1 MRLIP
6 ASGDLRLQRALAH
19 SYVHTIVD
27 ILLAETNPNLFALV
41 ARLLQKY
48 TRHAQTGLEEAL
60 QYLQSFYR
68 FIQPEGEMMPE
79 HIMVLTRTIHNLYQQ
94 SDEEIKLL
102 RGAIVEVFTYKLVQP
117 RYKPGECLS
126 NQRFLDGHG
135 RQVTDQVDVAAISR
149 DRNEIEGYE
158 CKMKVDGI
166 DSPDCTSLAH
176 LVAVAQNWDYRTHV
190 GIVTFD
196 EETTMKFRLARLNPA
211 PSISLY
217 GLNSIFSLRYT
228 PFSKQ

>member
-6 ASGDLRLQRALAH
+6 ASGDPHLQRALAN

-48 TRHAQTGLEEAL
+48 TRHVQAGLEEAL
-60 QYLQSFYR
+60 QFLQSYHR
-68 FIQPEGEMMPE
+68 LLQPEGEEIPE
-79 HIMVLTRTIHNLYQQ
+79 HILTLTRAIHNLYQQ

-102 RGAIVEVFTYKLVQP
+102 RGAIVEVFTYELVRS

-149 DRNEIEGYE
+149 ERYEIEGYE
-158 CKMKVDGI
+158 CKIKVDGI
-166 DSPDCTSLAH
+166 DSPDCTSLSH
-176 LVAVAQNWDYRTHV
+176 LVAAAQNWDYRTHV

-196 EETTMKFRLARLNPA
+196 EETTMKFKLARLNPA
-211 PSISLY
+211 PSINLY
-217 GLNSIFSLRYT
+217 GLNSIFALRYT
-228 PFSKQ
+228 PFSK

>member
-6 ASGDLRLQRALAH
+6 ASGDPRLQRALAH

-48 TRHAQTGLEEAL
+48 TRHAQEGLEQAL
-60 QYLQSFYR
+60 LFVQNYHRPRQR
-68 FIQPEGEMMPE
+68 EGGAIPE
-79 HIMVLTRTIHNLYQQ
+79 HILLLTRTIHNLYQQ

-102 RGAIVEVFTYKLVQP
+102 RGAIVEVFTYELVRP
-117 RYKPGECLS
+117 RYKPGECLG

-149 DRNEIEGYE
+149 ERYEIEGYE
-158 CKMKVDGI
+158 SKMKVDGI
-166 DSPDCTSLAH
+166 ESSDCTSLSYLAT
-176 LVAVAQNWDYRTHV
+176 VASNWDYRTHV

-211 PSISLY
+211 PSINLY